1 MIWDRLDWE
10 LALITTTL
18 CSITNGEGLKVL
30 LYPSIKHW
38 NNPGD
43 ISLPWTGECHQIPPP
58 SLRAA
63 SASKKKKKKKSN
75 HHWLNI
81 CEHFTHTKLWHLA
94 RGWSELKLSNS
105 WGDKRKSGTHL
116 PFSFHLMNTR
126 NKKIKP

>member
-63 SASKKKKKKKSN
+63 SASKKKKKKNPTTIDLRSAN
-75 HHWLNI
+75 TLHTLNYD
-81 CEHFTHTKLWHLA
+81 TSLAVGLSWSSQTPGVTKGNLGLT
-94 RGWSELKLSNS
+94 SLSHS
-105 WGDKRKSGTHL
+105 TWWTPETKR
-116 PFSFHLMNTR
+116 
-126 NKKIKP
+126 